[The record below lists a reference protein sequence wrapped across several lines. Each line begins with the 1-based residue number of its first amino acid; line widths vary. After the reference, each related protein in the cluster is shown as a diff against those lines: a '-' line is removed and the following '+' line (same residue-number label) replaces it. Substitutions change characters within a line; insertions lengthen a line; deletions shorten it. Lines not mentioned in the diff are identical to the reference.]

1 MSEQIPVIFRGEDTD
16 FNDNSHLSITPEAN
30 FGLDGFRLQVTLQG
44 LRKTFGNLTT
54 GTPVEFSYSAEQ
66 TSRFTPGTF
75 KMEVRLLDAKGRV
88 RMLSPKLVVIA
99 DFSETA
105 ERSETAEIAFE
116 RLVSGRLTNE
126 DVLDCG
132 VTLTDLKKRIAYVWE
147 KLGGRIT
154 NLDALE
160 Y

>member
-16 FNDNSHLSITPEAN
+16 FNDDSHLSITPEAN
-30 FGLDGFRLQVTLQG
+30 FGLNGFRLQVTLQG
-44 LRKTFGNLTT
+44 LRKTFQDISSGSPLK
-54 GTPVEFSYSAEQ
+54 FSYSAEQ
-66 TSRFTPGTF
+66 TSRFAAGTH
-75 KMEVRLLDAKGRV
+75 KMEVRLIDPKGRF
-88 RMLSPKLVVIA
+88 RMMPPKLVVIA

-105 ERSETAEIAFE
+105 ESSETADIAFE

>member
-1 MSEQIPVIFRGEDTD
+1 MSNQIPVIFRGEDTD
-16 FNDNSHLSITPEAN
+16 FNGDSFLSITPEAN
-30 FGLDGFRLQVTLQG
+30 FGLNGFRLQVTLQG
-44 LRKTFGNLTT
+44 LRKTFRNISSGS
-54 GTPVEFSYSAEQ
+54 PVEFSYSAEQ
-66 TSRFTPGTF
+66 TSRFDAGTH
-75 KMEVRLLDAKGRV
+75 KMEVRLIDPNGRI
-88 RMLSPKLVVIA
+88 RMMPPKLVVIA
-99 DFSETA
+99 DFSEA
-105 ERSETAEIAFE
+105 SERSETADIAFE